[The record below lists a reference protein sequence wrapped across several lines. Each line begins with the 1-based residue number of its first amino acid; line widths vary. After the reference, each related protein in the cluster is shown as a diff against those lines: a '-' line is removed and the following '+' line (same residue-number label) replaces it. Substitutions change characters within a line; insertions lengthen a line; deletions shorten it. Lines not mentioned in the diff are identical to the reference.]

1 MVHLPYPNVRLR
13 LCGMKAS
20 ILSRGQNLAMA
31 RRVLAASTLASQGMS
46 GPPPYRV
53 NPPMSPRG
61 SGMRGRICTTPAG
74 RYRHLRNG
82 QLGEDGA

>member
-1 MVHLPYPNVRLR
+1 MVHLPHPNVRLR

-46 GPPPYRV
+46 GPPLYRV
-53 NPPMSPRG
+53 NPPTSPRG
-61 SGMRGRICTTPAG
+61 SGMRGRICTTPG
-74 RYRHLRNG
+74 WRYRHLCNG

>member
-46 GPPPYRV
+46 GPPPY
-53 NPPMSPRG
+53 
-61 SGMRGRICTTPAG
+61 
-74 RYRHLRNG
+74 
-82 QLGEDGA
+82 

>member
-1 MVHLPYPNVRLR
+1 MVHLPYPNVLLR

-31 RRVLAASTLASQGMS
+31 RRVLAASTIASQGMS
-46 GPPPYRV
+46 
-53 NPPMSPRG
+53 
-61 SGMRGRICTTPAG
+61 GRICTTPAW